1 MGSVEDRLRRLEAKV
16 ELTRAYRPGPS
27 AEALERMID
36 LLDRYA
42 AAKACGYVSPELAAE
57 FRQAAE
63 AVERPREP

>member
-1 MGSVEDRLRRLEAKV
+1 MGSLEKRLEDLETRE

-27 AEALERMID
+27 AEAWERMID

-42 AAKACGYVSPELAAE
+42 VAKACGYVPEELEAE